1 MPKFFLYLC
10 GLIGIAF
17 FFAGSLLF
25 FNQVLRGRK
34 QTDAEI
40 LDVAV
45 EAFENHDEG
54 QTFTSYRAKYQVR
67 YEAEGRSYQL
77 PLRGNLV
84 SASAEEARLKSQNN
98 PPGSRRPLFYLPNQ
112 PENVV
117 LDPLGRRI
125 GFSLL
130 FLSIGLTVI
139 GCAVLMWFQARP
151 LDW

>member
-1 MPKFFLYLC
+1 VPKFFIYLC

-17 FFAGSLLF
+17 LLAGSLLF

-34 QTDAEI
+34 QTEAEI
-40 LDVAV
+40 LGVAV

-54 QTFTSYRAKYQVR
+54 RTFTSYRAKYEVR
-67 YEAEGRSYQL
+67 YEAEGRSYRV

-84 SASAEEARLKSQNN
+84 SASAEEARLRSSSN
-98 PPGSRRPLFYLPNQ
+98 PPGSRRPLFYLPDR
-112 PENVV
+112 PENIV

-130 FLSIGLTVI
+130 FLSIGLTVVA
-139 GCAVLMWFQARP
+139 CAVLLWLQSRP

>member
-1 MPKFFLYLC
+1 VPKFFISLC

-17 FFAGSLLF
+17 LLAGSLLF

-34 QTDAEI
+34 RTEAEI
-40 LDVAV
+40 LGVAV

-54 QTFTSYRAKYQVR
+54 RTFTSYRAKYDVR

-84 SASAEEARLKSQNN
+84 SASAEEARLKSSSN
-98 PPGSRRPLFYLPNQ
+98 PPGSRRPLFYLPDR

-130 FLSIGLTVI
+130 FLSIGLTVL
-139 GCAVLMWFQARP
+139 ASSVLMWLLARP